1 MEDGFLAFCWQ
12 SLAPESRGHILAKA
26 PKTFWL
32 FGAGA
37 SHHYD
42 LNAFG
47 VPVPLASGF
56 FKAYHHLP
64 ISQGFDS
71 HVGPFNNFLEEYR
84 GVTPE
89 TIGQFDE
96 NIETFMTSVESEL
109 EQIREMAKD
118 HKLTRDEYAHALSYA
133 MVFTN
138 MNFIFANVL
147 NET

>member
-1 MEDGFLAFCWQ
+1 VSAAINPKDMEDDFLAFSWQ
-12 SLAPESRGHILAKA
+12 NLAPEARAHILAKA

-42 LNAFG
+42 LYAFG
-47 VPVPLASGF
+47 VPIPLASGF

-71 HVGPFNNFLEEYR
+71 YVGPFNNFLEEYR

-96 NIETFMTSVESEL
+96 NIEAFMTSVESEL
-109 EQIREMAKD
+109 ERIREMAKD
-118 HKLTRDEYAHALSYA
+118 HKLTQRS
-133 MVFTN
+133 
-138 MNFIFANVL
+138 
-147 NET
+147 